1 MKSSSWVSA
10 TEREGLQ
17 IMIQAV
23 RQSPSRKGILKRT
36 KLETSQ
42 AFNRLIS
49 RFAEE
54 LCVVVTRASER
65 VLRITLSPVSS
76 RTRGGGCGERGRR
89 VERRLTGTLLR

>member
-54 LCVVVTRASER
+54 LCVVVTRALER
-65 VLRITLSPVSS
+65 ALGLRFHQCHHALEVA
-76 RTRGGGCGERGRR
+76 GVGKE
-89 VERRLTGTLLR
+89 VEGLNVD